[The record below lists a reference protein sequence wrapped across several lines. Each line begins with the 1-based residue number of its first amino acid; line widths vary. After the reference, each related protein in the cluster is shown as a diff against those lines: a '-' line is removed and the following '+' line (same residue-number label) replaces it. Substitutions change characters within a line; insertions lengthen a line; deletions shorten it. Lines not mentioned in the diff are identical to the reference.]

1 MNAEIDNRAVS
12 AESICGRGIG
22 GFTLLEVIV
31 ALALAAL
38 ALVALFQAGSAG
50 LLTVDEATRVEAAVD
65 RAKSHLAEFADT
77 GVITPGESEGD
88 DGGGYHWRLTARPI
102 AAHPVGASS
111 DQTETAA
118 TLYDIDVTI
127 GWGTGRRRRSVE
139 LETERISSA
148 GVTR

>member
-1 MNAEIDNRAVS
+1 MNAEIESRAVS
-12 AESICGRGIG
+12 AERISCRGDN

-50 LLTVDEATRVEAAVD
+50 LLTVDQATRVEAAVD

-102 AAHPVGASS
+102 ASQSAKTPP
-111 DQTETAA
+111 DQTGTPA
-118 TLYDIDVTI
+118 TLYDIDVTV
-127 GWGTGRRRRSVE
+127 GWGTGRHRRSVE
-139 LETERISSA
+139 LETERIGSA
-148 GVTR
+148 EVGR

>member
-1 MNAEIDNRAVS
+1 
-12 AESICGRGIG
+12 
-22 GFTLLEVIV
+22 
-31 ALALAAL
+31 
-38 ALVALFQAGSAG
+38 
-50 LLTVDEATRVEAAVD
+50 
-65 RAKSHLAEFADT
+65 
-77 GVITPGESEGD
+77 VITPGESEGD

-102 AAHPVGASS
+102 ATHPVGASS